1 MNCLVITP
9 LFLFLPHISEIH
21 TSFAERMAANGI
33 AQLLFPN
40 IIAAEF
46 AQIPFIFL
54 NGFTIHNALGN
65 HLLYWDVPIIP
76 RSRSYALLQ
85 EYLPSAGR

>member
-1 MNCLVITP
+1 VNCLVITP
-9 LFLFLPHISEIH
+9 LLLFLPHISEIH

-46 AQIPFIFL
+46 AQIPFKCSKL
-54 NGFTIHNALGN
+54 
-65 HLLYWDVPIIP
+65 
-76 RSRSYALLQ
+76 S
-85 EYLPSAGR
+85 

>member
-9 LFLFLPHISEIH
+9 LLLFLPHISEIH

-46 AQIPFIFL
+46 AQIPFLFL
-54 NGFTIHNALGN
+54 NGFTIHNVLEFPHPCQCPLAHG
-65 HLLYWDVPIIP
+65 
-76 RSRSYALLQ
+76 YASSQ
-85 EYLPSAGR
+85 VGGSHWPMIT